1 VSTTDGKKLAR
12 LEVVADR
19 TKSSR
24 CDEGFLR
31 LRRLRLVNHYADGTS
46 SREYS
51 CDIVSRPGTDAV
63 AAVLWN
69 RRDGKIWVH
78 LRKGTRAAIYLRR
91 DKRAELVQPDDRE
104 FDSLEELVAGIL
116 EPDDKGPL
124 GIARR
129 GAIEAHEEA
138 GFRVDPAKV
147 RVLGAGF
154 FPTPGVTD
162 EKVYLVDVEVD
173 PRSAGAIE
181 GDGSVMEEDAG
192 TLVREF
198 RDAIAACRR
207 GDIVDAKCEIGLLR
221 LADAIG
227 YLPQLGLFVEEL
239 PPELR
244 ARYRPLGLSSDD
256 KGAT

>member
-1 VSTTDGKKLAR
+1 MSQAGKKLAR

-19 TKSSR
+19 TKQSK

-31 LRRLRLVNHYADGTS
+31 LRRLRLVNHYSDGTS

-63 AAVLWN
+63 AAVLWHK
-69 RRDGKIWVH
+69 RDGKIWIH
-78 LRKGTRAAIYLRR
+78 LRRGTRAAIYLRR
-91 DKRAELVQPDDRE
+91 EKRAELVQPDAKD

-116 EPDDKGPL
+116 EADDKGPA
-124 GIARR
+124 GIVRR

-138 GFRVDPAKV
+138 GFAVNPANV
-147 RVLGAGF
+147 HVLGAGF

-162 EKVYLVDVEVD
+162 EKVFLVHAEVD
-173 PRSAGAIE
+173 PQSAGAIE

-192 TLVREF
+192 TLVREL
-198 RDAIAACRR
+198 RDAIAACRK

-227 YLPQLGLFVEEL
+227 YLPQLGVFVEEL

-244 ARYRPLGLSSDD
+244 KRYRPLGLADD
-256 KGAT
+256 TGA